1 MVAASRS
8 AAPYPPARSN
18 RPHPTGDTMQTLDDL
33 FRAMFPPALSG
44 DAEGEQWPI
53 PLLPADIFAFCASA
67 LDRAS
72 AFNHIVPVGG
82 ARRHPKRHEFIV
94 DDRLRR
100 VSRKIGD
107 QWRLAPVP
115 TGDYLPPAP
124 GAVHYLWKRLA
135 ALRSSRLY
143 QPSIM
148 HIPDWWRVCLQLI
161 LIADEAS
168 RGVGFDDANP
178 FWRFVNSMQIS
189 GESAEESRF
198 GFGYVQLPIY
208 SISTASPDTVCVQP
222 KSRTSTVGCSVRSVT
237 HHLALLPP
245 RGNVMARWFAAPD
258 NQDSD
263 VDLSKL
269 GLLLV
274 PYPYKISDDA
284 FEQPLNTNAGAMP
297 GWNWFHINQ
306 SWLPQSRADRAKFI
320 EDIQQ
325 LVENASEINPV
336 NGVILPEYSIDM
348 KLYIELS
355 RALISNTDI
364 DFLIAGTSSNTK
376 GEKGNFVSILPF
388 YALNEKERIS
398 ESQSINDIIV
408 SRPKHHRW
416 KMNLAQINQYDLS
429 QLRHNCKSQ
438 PHPDYWEHIDLHRR
452 HLDFFPYRNAS
463 CFSTLICEDL
473 ARIDPCQE
481 AARAIGPNLLIALLM
496 DGPQLPQRWPGR
508 YATGLTEDPGSSVL
522 TFTSLGLIER
532 QNQHLIK
539 RRSSDRGPA
548 TPLSYAV
555 ALWKDKYNGAL
566 TLELPRGADAL
577 FLTIDLQTQ
586 SERSLDGRG
595 GNNHQTTCHFTFAS
609 AVPVAK

>member
-1 MVAASRS
+1 
-8 AAPYPPARSN
+8 
-18 RPHPTGDTMQTLDDL
+18 MQTLDDL
-33 FRAMFPPALSG
+33 YRALFPPALTSG
-44 DAEGEQWPI
+44 AEDADWQT

-82 ARRHPKRHEFIV
+82 VERLPTPGRLIV
-94 DDRLRR
+94 DDRLRD
-100 VSRKIGD
+100 VSRLTG
-107 QWRLAPVP
+107 QEWRAADVP
-115 TGDYLPPAP
+115 AGNFLPPTP
-124 GAVHYLWKRLA
+124 DLVHYLWAQLA
-135 ALRSSRLY
+135 TRRSSRLHA
-143 QPSIM
+143 PDTKG
-148 HIPDWWRVCLQLI
+148 IPDWWHICLQLI
-161 LIADEAS
+161 LITDEAS

-178 FWRFVNSMQIS
+178 FWRFVHSMQIA
-189 GESAEESRF
+189 GESAETFR
-198 GFGYVQLPIY
+198 FGYVQLPIY

-245 RGNVMARWFAAPD
+245 RGNVMARWFAAPG
-258 NQDSD
+258 NQNTD

-274 PYPYKISDDA
+274 PYPYKIGDA
-284 FEQPLNTNAGAMP
+284 TFEQPLNPGAGAMP

-306 SWLPQSRADRAKFI
+306 SWLPKNRKDRRKFI
-320 EDIQQ
+320 EEIKQ
-325 LVENASEINPV
+325 LIENATETNPV
-336 NGVILPEYSIDM
+336 NGVILPEYSIDID
-348 KLYIELS
+348 LYIELA
-355 RALISNTDI
+355 RTLISNTDI
-364 DFLIAGTSSNTK
+364 DFLIAGTSSNTNR
-376 GEKGNFVSILPF
+376 EKGNFVSILPF
-388 YALNEKERIS
+388 YALNPKERD
-398 ESQSINDIIV
+398 EYFPDVERMIV

-416 KMNLAQINQYDLS
+416 KINHSQVEQYDL
-429 QLRHNCKSQ
+429 QRLRNNIKFQ
-438 PHPDYWEHIDLHRR
+438 THPDYWENIALHRR
-452 HLDFFPYRNAS
+452 HLDFFPYRNTS

-539 RRSSDRGPA
+539 RRSSDKGFG

-577 FLTIDLQTQ
+577 FLTINLQNQ

-595 GNNHQTTCHFTFAS
+595 GNNTETSCHFTFAG
-609 AVPVAK
+609 AVPVTK